1 MKNIT
6 NIELDQHLR
15 RRAMRGFFY
24 FMLVAVF
31 VFLFVNIP
39 LSPAELIE
47 PTQTLKGEQET
58 TGKLTV
64 LSEPPGLKIT
74 LDGDSI
80 GKTPVFMVE
89 IDSGIHTLRVKD
101 SETDILVEPGK
112 TVKIS
117 LFKNEF
123 ILIPVRETKVETEAE
138 AEVKTETREKRPE
151 RPRNPMQ
158 IRNEENRRQS
168 IKRFNNYIDGTKG
181 HF

>member
-1 MKNIT
+1 
-6 NIELDQHLR
+6 
-15 RRAMRGFFY
+15 MRGFLNFI
-24 FMLVAVF
+24 LVAIF

-58 TGKLTV
+58 KGRLTV

-89 IDSGIHTLRVKD
+89 VDSGIHTLRVKD

-123 ILIPVRETKVETEAE
+123 ILIPVRETKVETEAKV
-138 AEVKTETREKRPE
+138 EVKTQTREKRPE
-151 RPRNPMQ
+151 RPRDPIQ
-158 IRNEENRRQS
+158 TRNEENRRQT
-168 IKRFNNYIDGTKG
+168 IKRFNNYIDGTKE